1 MTFTAAVTT
10 GVGLGLG
17 LIGAQLL
24 FLLLVGIAFGLYVF
38 FSKPKAPEH
47 AVDTNVPDY
56 TSHIWDELDT
66 PAYLRRDSE

>member
-56 TSHIWDELDT
+56 WNELDI

>member
-24 FLLLVGIAFGLYVF
+24 FLLLVGIAFGLYVYF
-38 FSKPKAPEH
+38 RKPKAPEH
-47 AVDTNVPDY
+47 AVDTNVPD
-56 TSHIWDELDT
+56 HWNDLDI
-66 PAYLRRDSE
+66 PAYIRRDSE